1 MSHVTLGD
9 SPPIEVRE
17 GAFFLTTAR
26 TSYWFVLT
34 EHGHLEHVHH
44 GPRLAAQDPSAL
56 RWKRTARPASAIA
69 YDAADVRYSLDT
81 IPLEYS
87 TIGQGDF
94 RASPIE
100 VLSPT
105 TGYDLDLV
113 HRAHRILPG
122 VVPSQTLPSAR
133 GSDED
138 AQTLEV
144 TLADDRAGV
153 EVRLLWTV
161 FAATD
166 VIARRAVL
174 RNIGAAPVTVE
185 AVASAMLDVPD
196 RATRA
201 MTFDGN
207 WIHEAHAHVRDVTP
221 GTFSVGS
228 TTGGS
233 SNRHNPGVILLE
245 GDADEDHGHVRAV
258 NLVHSGNHRTSLER
272 GVDGLVRL
280 TTGIGP
286 QGFAW
291 PLAPGE
297 EFETPQAVLAF
308 SAEGLNGLSD
318 CLHRFTNAHI
328 TPPRYA
334 GRPRPVVYNSWEA
347 ISFDLSE
354 RRLLKQARQA
364 ADLGMELFVV
374 DDGWFTRRDDDTA
387 GLGDYTVDRRKF
399 PRGLASF
406 VDKVRGLGL
415 DAGIW
420 VEPEMVSEDSDIF
433 RAHPDWAL
441 RVPGKPARL
450 GRQQHVLDLC
460 NPEVCDYVIA
470 SVGALLDSAAFTYVK
485 WDMNRHLSDAWSP
498 HVPHPGMVAHTYQ
511 VNLHRIL
518 TEIFEP
524 RPHVWLETC
533 SSGGNRFD
541 LGMLAHSAMI
551 WASDDT
557 DPIERL
563 EIQQGLSY
571 LYPPSVISAH
581 VSNAPHQQTLRSTP
595 LSTRFNVAAFG
606 ALGYEYDL
614 DLLSVAERKE
624 VAEQIAFYKR
634 HRATLQF
641 GRFRRHRPPGA
652 PDRFVWQAGD
662 AAETVVGNFQ
672 RRVRA
677 TPEPDL
683 LPVAGLDPDRRYVVA
698 AKPQKLMIDRFGDL
712 INHVSPVRLDPRG
725 LVLTTAAKRITMT
738 DAPES
743 YAGTGALL
751 AQGIRLDHQFL
762 GTEYHEHLR
771 MLGDH
776 GSTLYVV
783 RPADQSSGEH
793 KES

>member
-1 MSHVTLGD
+1 MSHVTAGD
-9 SPPIEVRE
+9 APSIEVRD
-17 GAFFLTTAR
+17 GVFLLTTAR
-26 TSYWFVLT
+26 TSYWFLLT

-44 GPRLAAQDPSAL
+44 GPRLTPQDPTAL

-69 YDAADVRYSLDT
+69 YDEADVRYSLDT

-87 TIGQGDF
+87 SIGQGDY
-94 RASPIE
+94 REAPIQ
-100 VLSPT
+100 VLTTT
-105 TGYDLDLV
+105 TGYDLDLT
-113 HRAHRILPG
+113 HRGHRIVPG
-122 VVPSQTLPSAR
+122 TLPAATLPTAY
-133 GSDED
+133 GTEQD
-138 AQTLEV
+138 ATSLEV
-144 TLADDRAGV
+144 TLADDRAGI
-153 EVRLLWTV
+153 EVRLVWTV

-166 VIARRAVL
+166 VITRRVVV
-174 RNIGAAPVTVE
+174 RNAGAAEVTVE
-185 AVASAMLDVPD
+185 AVASAVLDLPD
-196 RATRA
+196 RALRVLSL
-201 MTFDGN
+201 DGG
-207 WIHEAHAHVRDVTP
+207 WIHEAHAHLREVTP
-221 GTFSVGS
+221 GTFAVGS
-228 TTGGS
+228 TTGAS
-233 SNRHNPGVILLE
+233 SNRHNPGVVLLEAGADLE
-245 GDADEDHGHVRAV
+245 GDQDTGHVRAV
-258 NLVHSGNHRTSLER
+258 NLVHSGNHRTSVER
-272 GVDGLVRL
+272 GVDGLVRV
-280 TTGIGP
+280 TTGIHP
-286 QGFAW
+286 QAFAW

-297 EFETPQAVLAF
+297 EFETPEAVLAF

-318 CLHRFTNAHI
+318 CLHRFTNAHVV
-328 TPPRYA
+328 PQRYA

-387 GLGDYTVDRRKF
+387 GLGDYTVDARKF
-399 PRGLASF
+399 PRGLRPF
-406 VDKVRGLGL
+406 VEKVRGLGL
-415 DAGIW
+415 EAGIW
-420 VEPEMVSEDSDIF
+420 VEPEMVSEDSDLF

-460 NPEVCDYVIA
+460 NPAVCEYVVENV
-470 SVGALLDSAAFTYVK
+470 SRLLDEAGFTYVK
-485 WDMNRHLSDAWSP
+485 WDMNRHLSDAFSP
-498 HVPHPGMVAHTYQ
+498 HVRHPGMVAHTYQ
-511 VNLHRIL
+511 VNLHRVL
-518 TEIFEP
+518 RRIFEP

-571 LYPPSVISAH
+571 LYPPSVTSAH
-581 VSNAPHQQTLRSTP
+581 VSNSPHQQTLRATP

-614 DLLSVAERKE
+614 DLLSPAERKE
-624 VAEQIAFYKR
+624 VREQTDFYKQ
-634 HRATLQF
+634 HREVLQF
-641 GRFRRHRPPGA
+641 GRFRRHRPPGR
-652 PDRFVWQAGD
+652 PDRFVWQVGD
-662 AAETVVGNFQ
+662 ARTTVVGNFQ

-683 LPVAGLDPDRRYVVA
+683 LPVAGLGADVVHDVT
-698 AKPQKLMIDRFGDL
+698 AKPQRLMIDRFGDL
-712 INHVSPVRLDPRG
+712 INHVTPVRLDPRG
-725 LVLTTAAKRITMT
+725 LVLSTAAKHVTMT

-743 YAGTGALL
+743 YVGTGALL
-751 AQGIRLDHQFL
+751 GEGIRLDHQFS
-762 GTEYHEHLR
+762 GTEYHEGLR

-783 RPADQSSGEH
+783 RPRPTE
-793 KES
+793 ES